1 MLYSTRSGAR
11 SSLVAH
17 LRRSFRRR
25 ECRSLSRGTS
35 LTRRLSGGAGARAS
49 SPCSPLVGAALLPAV
64 GRPCRSNHCGCLALA
79 GARIFGGRRS
89 YHGAAR
95 RRAGWLL
102 GWCGGVSLAFACAHS
117 GGACHRRSS
126 IVGRPRG
133 GTHRC
138 TCVRMLVARWRSCLR
153 SVSVLSR
160 SARAAAPAAWWAADT
175 RAPLCGPL
183 VASRP
188 PGDLKNTTNPHQVT
202 LGPPP
207 VSFGLRGAGFPSR
220 FKKER
225 AEVDRPIA
233 SIYSAPEHADAL
245 CCAEAQERFE
255 ELMID
260 AMARRR

>member
-25 ECRSLSRGTS
+25 ECRSLSRGAS

-49 SPCSPLVGAALLPAV
+49 SSCSPLVGAALLPAM
-64 GRPCRSNHCGCLALA
+64 GRPCRSHRFGCSALA

-89 YHGAAR
+89 CHSAAL

-102 GWCGGVSLAFACAHS
+102 GWCGGVACIRVCTF
-117 GGACHRRSS
+117 GRRLPSS
-126 IVGRPRG
+126 VVGRPRG
-133 GTHRC
+133 GAHRR

-175 RAPLCGPL
+175 RAALCGPL

-220 FKKER
+220 FKN
-225 AEVDRPIA
+225 
-233 SIYSAPEHADAL
+233 H
-245 CCAEAQERFE
+245 
-255 ELMID
+255 
-260 AMARRR
+260 

>member
-25 ECRSLSRGTS
+25 ECRSLSRGAS

-64 GRPCRSNHCGCLALA
+64 GRPCRSNRCGCLALA

-89 YHGAAR
+89 CHGVAR

-133 GTHRC
+133 GTHRR

-233 SIYSAPEHADAL
+233 SIAG
-245 CCAEAQERFE
+245 
-255 ELMID
+255 
-260 AMARRR
+260 ARAVRT

>member
-25 ECRSLSRGTS
+25 ECRSLSRGAS

-64 GRPCRSNHCGCLALA
+64 GRPCRSNRCGCLALA

-89 YHGAAR
+89 CHGVAR

-175 RAPLCGPL
+175 RAALCGPL

-188 PGDLKNTTNPHQVT
+188 PGDLKNTTNPHQIT

-207 VSFGLRGAGFPSR
+207 RIVWPSWGRVSVSFQKPLIES
-220 FKKER
+220 
-225 AEVDRPIA
+225 
-233 SIYSAPEHADAL
+233 
-245 CCAEAQERFE
+245 
-255 ELMID
+255 
-260 AMARRR
+260 